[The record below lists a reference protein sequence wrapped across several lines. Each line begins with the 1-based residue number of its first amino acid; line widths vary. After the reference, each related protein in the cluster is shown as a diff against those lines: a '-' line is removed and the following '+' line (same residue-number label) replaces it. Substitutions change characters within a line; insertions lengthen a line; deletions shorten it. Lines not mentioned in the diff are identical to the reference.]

1 MEQDL
6 NHIKLSAEMIA
17 GLYKDQLVE
26 EQAQIVPVEPLKKE
40 DGKLKFLGENKKNI
54 LILTYYK
61 DVVYMPDEDLAFLT
75 TILNACK
82 INLGDV
88 AVVNTALS
96 EIDYRDLKKQLKQ
109 QKALLFNVEPAQ
121 IQLPVTFPPFQVQS
135 FDGCQYLLSPS
146 LNTLE
151 NDKVLKGKLWTSL
164 QRLFLS

>member
-40 DGKLKFLGENKKNI
+40 DGKFKFLGENKKNI

-109 QKALLFNVEPAQ
+109 QKALLFNVEPTQ

>member
-6 NHIKLSAEMIA
+6 NHIKLTAGMIA

-26 EQAQIVPVEPLKKE
+26 EQAQIVPVDPVKKAN
-40 DGKLKFLGENKKNI
+40 GTFKYLGENKKNI
-54 LILTYYK
+54 LVLTDYN
-61 DVVYMPDEDLAFLT
+61 DVVFLPDEHLAFLT

-82 INLGDV
+82 ISLGDV
-88 AVVNTALS
+88 AIINIAQT
-96 EIDYRDLKKQLKQ
+96 ETDYRELKIQLNQ

-121 IQLPVTFPPFQVQS
+121 IQLPVSFPTFQVQS

-151 NDKVLKGKLWTSL
+151 NDKALKGKLWTSL

>member
-6 NHIKLSAEMIA
+6 NHIKLTAGMIA

-26 EQAQIVPVEPLKKE
+26 EQAQIVPVEPIKKE
-40 DGKLKFLGENKKNI
+40 RGKLKFLGENNKNI
-54 LILTYYK
+54 LVLTHYN
-61 DVVYMPDEDLAFLT
+61 DVVYLPDKDLAFLT

-82 INLGDV
+82 ISMGDV
-88 AVVNTALS
+88 ALLNIDQT
-96 EIDYRDLKKQLKQ
+96 ETDYRELKCQLKP

-121 IQLPVTFPPFQVQS
+121 IHLPVTFPPFQVQS

-146 LNTLE
+146 LEKLE
-151 NDKVLKGKLWTSL
+151 NDKGLKGKLWTSL

>member
-6 NHIKLSAEMIA
+6 NHIKLTAGMIA

-26 EQAQIVPVEPLKKE
+26 EQAQIMPVEPIKK
-40 DGKLKFLGENKKNI
+40 DHVKLKFLGENKKNI
-54 LILTYYK
+54 VVLTHYNEA
-61 DVVYMPDEDLAFLT
+61 VYLPDEHLAFLT

-88 AVVNTALS
+88 AVINIAHIAT
-96 EIDYRDLKKQLKQ
+96 DYRELKNQLKT
-109 QKALLFNVEPAQ
+109 QKALLFEVEPAQ
-121 IQLPVTFPPFQVQS
+121 IQLPVSFPHFQVQS

-146 LNTLE
+146 LDKLE
-151 NDKVLKGKLWTSL
+151 NDKGLKGKLWTSL

>member
-6 NHIKLSAEMIA
+6 NHIKLTAGMIA

-26 EQAQIVPVEPLKKE
+26 ERAQIVPVEPKKKE
-40 DGKLKFLGENKKNI
+40 HGKLKFLGENKKSI
-54 LILTYYK
+54 LVLTYYN
-61 DVVYMPDEDLAFLT
+61 DVVYLPDEHLVFLT
-75 TILNACK
+75 SILNACK

-88 AVVNTALS
+88 AVFNIAHT
-96 EIDYRDLKKQLKQ
+96 ETDFRDLKKQLKQ

-146 LNTLE
+146 L
-151 NDKVLKGKLWTSL
+151 DKLAMDKELKGKLWNCL

>member
-6 NHIKLSAEMIA
+6 NHIKLTAEMIA

-26 EQAQIVPVEPLKKE
+26 EQAQIMPVKPTKKE
-40 DGKLKFLGENKKNI
+40 HVKLKFLGENKKNV
-54 LILTYYK
+54 LVLTHHT
-61 DVVYMPDEDLAFLT
+61 DVVYLPDEHLAFLT

-82 INLGDV
+82 ISMGDI
-88 AVVNTALS
+88 ALINIAHS
-96 EIDYRDLKKQLKQ
+96 ETDYRELKSQLKP
-109 QKALLFNVEPAQ
+109 QKALLFDVEPAQ

-146 LNTLE
+146 LDKLE
-151 NDKVLKGKLWTSL
+151 NDKSLKAKLWTCL